1 MLWKDW
7 KSAIKKTLFHTK
19 ADEKQRTSFKE
30 RIAVYESAG
39 LDIVYVD
46 ESRDYSLT
54 AVDENYHVLLF
65 VFFINDI
72 IQSRLFLR

>member
-1 MLWKDW
+1 MDKNNEQLSLFDIDIEQTAKGDSLIAEKKKDGSRFS
-7 KSAIKKTLFHTK
+7 K
-19 ADEKQRTSFKE
+19 
-30 RIAVYESAG
+30 Y
-39 LDIVYVD
+39 IVYVD